1 MAVPAEMTIATLSGQ
16 FVPNKALSDDADSS
30 LALQG
35 VPWLLRKGISL
46 ASPKFVLSQA
56 TEDGTA
62 VVSITV
68 SGVGSGVTEKRVL
81 NWEPV
86 EGKNPLFG
94 KTESEFEPYLMLL
107 WDSSPIS
114 SARSRLYTSP
124 LQRSESHSEEDI
136 KFLNAETFKNGAP
149 SSWAEDTESQHL
161 HCIITNSEAGWT
173 MEQVWGFEELDG
185 KKYHTRRSIV
195 KKGEA
200 VERGKLVYNY
210 SS

>member
-1 MAVPAEMTIATLSGQ
+1 MAAPAEMTIATLSGQ

-46 ASPKFVLSQA
+46 ASPKFALSQA
-56 TEDGTA
+56 NEGGTA
-62 VVSITV
+62 VVNITV

-81 NWEPV
+81 NWEPI

-94 KTESEFEPYLMLL
+94 KTET
-107 WDSSPIS
+107 
-114 SARSRLYTSP
+114 RSRLYTSP
-124 LQRSESHSEEDI
+124 LERSDSHSDEDI
-136 KFLNAETFKNGAP
+136 EFLNARTFKNGAP
-149 SSWAEDTESQHL
+149 SSWAEDPESQHL
-161 HCIITNSEAGWT
+161 HCIITNNEAGWT
-173 MEQVWGFEELDG
+173 MEQVWGFEEIDG

-195 KKGEA
+195 KKGDA

-210 SS
+210 SA

>member
-16 FVPNKALSDDADSS
+16 FVPNKSLSDDADSS

-46 ASPKFVLSQA
+46 ASPKFVLSQIN
-56 TEDGTA
+56 EGGTA
-62 VVSITV
+62 VVNITV

-94 KTESEFEPYLMLL
+94 KTET
-107 WDSSPIS
+107 
-114 SARSRLYTSP
+114 RSRLYTSP
-124 LQRSESHSEEDI
+124 LHKSDCHTDEDI
-136 KFLNAETFKNGAP
+136 KFLNAEAFKNGAP
-149 SSWAEDTESQHL
+149 SSWAEDPENRHL
-161 HCIITNSEAGWT
+161 HCIITNNEGGWT
-173 MEQVWGFEELDG
+173 MEQVWGFEEIDG

-195 KKGEA
+195 KKGDA

-210 SS
+210 SA